1 MKTNQGT
8 TGRRTSKLSIALQN
22 MVTALHIF
30 VYRSTRGAIGGRML
44 NSDVLLLTTK
54 GRKTGKI
61 WTVPLLYLPDG
72 DDLVLVASNGG
83 VPKHPAWYLN
93 LQANPNVEIEIKGDK
108 KQVLA
113 RTASAEERQ
122 RLWPLITAMYSGY
135 AQYQA
140 ITDREIPL
148 VLLGLGKSTDK
159 A

>member
-1 MKTNQGT
+1 MKNNQGT

-30 VYRSTRGAIGGRML
+30 LYRSTRGALGGRML

-54 GRKTGKI
+54 GRKTGRV

-93 LQANPNVEIEIKGDK
+93 LQANPNVEIEIMGEK

-113 RTASAEERQ
+113 STATPDERQ
-122 RLWPLITAMYSGY
+122 RLWPLITDMYAGY
-135 AQYQA
+135 AQYQS

-148 VLLGLGKSTDK
+148 VLLRPTKS
-159 A
+159 